1 MNVETAK
8 KTNPYV
14 VKLSLL
20 DKEDTLNGYSQVIIL
35 NIIIILYYMIY
46 YLCSHMMYL
55 YFYFQT

>member
-20 DKEDTLNGYSQVIIL
+20 DKEDTLNGYSQVRII
-35 NIIIILYYMIY
+35 NYSNYIT
-46 YLCSHMMYL
+46 H
-55 YFYFQT
+55 